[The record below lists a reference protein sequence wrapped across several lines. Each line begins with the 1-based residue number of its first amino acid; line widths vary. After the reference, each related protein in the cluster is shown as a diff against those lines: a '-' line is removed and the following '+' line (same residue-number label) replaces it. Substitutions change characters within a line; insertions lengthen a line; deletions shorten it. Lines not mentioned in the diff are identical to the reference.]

1 MPTSPQRPVEAIA
14 RRQPLFQDNNYNNSG
29 QRSATETEKRLS
41 TMTMTEEEQN
51 IHTVTVTKDRHRS
64 GGSVRF
70 NEKVEVIVHDP
81 AMTTGISPPRRNA
94 SASSSLSAASAI
106 SSLSSSSAASASPSP
121 TWLSPSDYECIQ
133 DCVFMTIDAIEMIKE
148 DGGDDVSKYHSSFC
162 SRGLEQYCT
171 QNNGSMKE
179 SVLARRHNAIDA
191 VLHEQDQQRRMTM
204 KQSSLSSWEFVPAL
218 SSQDLLYNANS
229 IREVYE
235 RYGSITS
242 NTNEAIRMGIQDAV
256 EAFSIHNDQQQQK
269 HQQQRKQNQRQEKRQ
284 RQQQDQQQ
292 HRLRKR
298 QRRQYHDDDDH
309 HHHHHGRPTSNVI
322 APSPAAS
329 VSGSCNTER
338 DDDDG
343 SVHSM
348 SSFIFQN
355 DNSTIKKY
363 ARNKQ
368 KRQHRQK
375 QDRYNMKGSANP

>member
-1 MPTSPQRPVEAIA
+1 
-14 RRQPLFQDNNYNNSG
+14 
-29 QRSATETEKRLS
+29 
-41 TMTMTEEEQN
+41 MTMTEEEQN
-51 IHTVTVTKDRHRS
+51 IHTVTVTKDRHRC
-64 GGSVRF
+64 GGSSVRF

-81 AMTTGISPPRRNA
+81 AMTTGISPPRLNA
-94 SASSSLSAASAI
+94 SASSSVSAASAI

-133 DCVFMTIDAIEMIKE
+133 DCVFMTVDAIEMIKE

-179 SVLARRHNAIDA
+179 SVLARRHNAVDA

-204 KQSSLSSWEFVPAL
+204 KQSSLSSWEFVPSL

-284 RQQQDQQQ
+284 QQQQDQQQ

-298 QRRQYHDDDDH
+298 QRRQYHDHDHHHH

-343 SVHSM
+343 SIHSM

-368 KRQHRQK
+368 KRQHHQK